1 MQVSGGPTST
11 FYSVTTVWSYCPFRG
26 PPPIRAPPGPVPVL
40 ASQIPFCKPQLLILI
55 PFHSCTD
62 GRVAPSCLTCI
73 DHCSNGGSCT
83 MNSKMMPECQ

>member
-1 MQVSGGPTST
+1 MELHGLIQPLLAPPLSDISGPAPS
-11 FYSVTTVWSYCPFRG
+11 P
-26 PPPIRAPPGPVPVL
+26 APPGPIPIL
-40 ASQIPFCKPQLLILI
+40 ASQIPFCKPQLQILI
-55 PFHSCTD
+55 PLHSCTD